1 MKKKENIM
9 ELKNGPVST
18 FKLFF
23 YSLKAAN
30 QAFGTVLALAVMIVF
45 FVALLAGICIGV
57 SVLINS
63 PFGLKAISL
72 PLPII
77 NAFLQIVFMLASIRI
92 LGARFE
98 KAGISAYESFR
109 DAVVPAVY
117 FIISSLILSIIA
129 AAVFFVLSLFNSS
142 MLMAVGL
149 LAVCLAML
157 PFCFTQQALILRAE
171 GPISAL
177 RYSWEL
183 GVRHYVRILLTS
195 ILLILFFVFLIL
207 ALFCILKALLPAQY
221 AFYLS
226 AQGMPM
232 LALVLPILLMQVP
245 KLYLLLGGF
254 VLFILWLY
262 FVLFAQ
268 GVWTGLFL
276 NLDYLDRNAE
286 SRELNARAEAAAA
299 AVNTLAS
306 DVMPD
311 VSVKQASVRT
321 DADPDTAR
329 HLDQVYR
336 AQEHLARALE
346 QEEDRMPTI
355 LFDEDM
361 ARQLAESEEKMR
373 QSKEAADKR
382 KDDEEPKSI
391 QMSNKSL

>member
-1 MKKKENIM
+1 M

-45 FVALLAGICIGV
+45 FVALLTGICLGI
-57 SVLINS
+57 SVLLNR
-63 PFGLKAISL
+63 PFGLGAITL

-77 NAFLQIVFMLASIRI
+77 NTFLQIVFILASIRI
-92 LGARFE
+92 LAARFE

-129 AAVFFVLSLFNSS
+129 AAVFFVLSFFNSS

-299 AVNTLAS
+299 AVNTPAS
-306 DVMPD
+306 DVMLD

-361 ARQLAESEEKMR
+361 ARQLAEAK
-373 QSKEAADKR
+373 KKCAKAKKR
-382 KDDEEPKSI
+382 RTNARTTKNPKAYRCPTNLYEQI
-391 QMSNKSL
+391 

>member
-1 MKKKENIM
+1 M

-92 LGARFE
+92 LAARFE

-117 FIISSLILSIIA
+117 FIISSLILSIIV
-129 AAVFFVLSLFNSS
+129 AAVFFVLSFFNSS

-195 ILLILFFVFLIL
+195 ILLILSV
-207 ALFCILKALLPAQY
+207 LPAQY

-226 AQGMPM
+226 AQGMPI

-286 SRELNARAEAAAA
+286 SRELNARAEVAAK
-299 AVNTLAS
+299 AVNTPPS
-306 DVMPD
+306 GVMPD

-361 ARQLAESEEKMR
+361 ARQLAENEEKMR

-391 QMSNKSL
+391 RMSNKSL

>member
-1 MKKKENIM
+1 M

-45 FVALLAGICIGV
+45 FVALLAGICIGI
-57 SVLINS
+57 SVLLNR
-63 PFGLKAISL
+63 PFGLGAITL

-77 NAFLQIVFMLASIRI
+77 NTFLQIVFMLASIRI

-117 FIISSLILSIIA
+117 FIISSLILSIIAA

-207 ALFCILKALLPAQY
+207 ALFCILKAVLPAQY

-299 AVNTLAS
+299 AVNTPAS
-306 DVMPD
+306 DVMLD

-336 AQEHLARALE
+336 AQEHLAHALE

-391 QMSNKSL
+391 RMSNKSL

>member
-1 MKKKENIM
+1 M

-45 FVALLAGICIGV
+45 FVALLAGICIGI
-57 SVLINS
+57 SVLLNR
-63 PFGLKAISL
+63 PFGLGAITL

-77 NAFLQIVFMLASIRI
+77 NTFLQIVFMLATIRI

-129 AAVFFVLSLFNSS
+129 AAAVFFVLSLFNSS

-149 LAVCLAML
+149 VAVCLALL

-207 ALFCILKALLPAQY
+207 ALFCILKAVLPAQY

-299 AVNTLAS
+299 AVNTPAS

-391 QMSNKSL
+391 RMSNKSL

>member
-1 MKKKENIM
+1 M

-77 NAFLQIVFMLASIRI
+77 NAFLQIVFMLATIRI

-129 AAVFFVLSLFNSS
+129 AAVFFVLSLLNSS

-149 LAVCLAML
+149 VAVCLAML

-207 ALFCILKALLPAQY
+207 ALFCILKAVLPDQY

-226 AQGMPM
+226 AQGIPM

-276 NLDYLDRNAE
+276 NLDYLDRSAE

-299 AVNTLAS
+299 AVNTPAS
-306 DVMPD
+306 DVMLD

-336 AQEHLARALE
+336 AQEHLAHALE

-391 QMSNKSL
+391 RMSNKSL

>member
-1 MKKKENIM
+1 M

-45 FVALLAGICIGV
+45 FVALLAGICIGI

-77 NAFLQIVFMLASIRI
+77 NVFLQIVFMLATIRI

-129 AAVFFVLSLFNSS
+129 AAAVFFGLSLLNSP

-149 LAVCLAML
+149 VAVCLAML

-207 ALFCILKALLPAQY
+207 ALFCILKAVLPDQY

-226 AQGMPM
+226 AQGIPM

-276 NLDYLDRNAE
+276 NLDYLDRSAE

-299 AVNTLAS
+299 AVNTPAS
-306 DVMPD
+306 DVMLD

-336 AQEHLARALE
+336 AQEHLAHALE

-391 QMSNKSL
+391 RMSNKSL

>member
-1 MKKKENIM
+1 M

-45 FVALLAGICIGV
+45 FVALLAGICIGI
-57 SVLINS
+57 SVLLNR
-63 PFGLKAISL
+63 PFGLGAITL

-77 NAFLQIVFMLASIRI
+77 NTFLQIVFMLASIRI
-92 LGARFE
+92 LAARFE

-129 AAVFFVLSLFNSS
+129 AAAVFFVLSFFNSS
-142 MLMAVGL
+142 MLIAVGL
-149 LAVCLAML
+149 VAVCLALL

-207 ALFCILKALLPAQY
+207 ALFCILKAVLPAQY

-226 AQGMPM
+226 AQGIPM

-299 AVNTLAS
+299 AVNTPAS
-306 DVMPD
+306 DVMLD

-336 AQEHLARALE
+336 AQEHLAHALE

-391 QMSNKSL
+391 RMSNKSL